1 MVSVIIKGCMNLF
14 GRELL
19 LPKWQMPNWKELLLK
34 SLVSNASNHFIAKGE
49 MIKFDGFLK
58 VYMEST
64 DDEDSEEQDGMLP
77 KLNEG
82 EVVFSREINAIERF
96 SKPKPRFTE
105 ASLVKRLEELGIGR
119 PSTYASTITT
129 IQNRGYVEKGQSEGV
144 LKPYISLTLKDK
156 TITEEQK
163 SEKQVQINLN

>member
-1 MVSVIIKGCMNLF
+1 
-14 GRELL
+14 
-19 LPKWQMPNWKELLLK
+19 
-34 SLVSNASNHFIAKGE
+34 
-49 MIKFDGFLK
+49 
-58 VYMEST
+58 MEST

-77 KLNEG
+77 KLIKG

-144 LKPYISLTLKDK
+144 LKPYISL
-156 TITEEQK
+156 
-163 SEKQVQINLN
+163 SA